1 MRLTDLNSGREIGA
15 NCMLAEFGGVRL
27 VVDCG
32 LHPKLD
38 GRKALP
44 RLDKIQGG
52 VDGIILTHCHLDHL
66 GSLPLLLRA
75 HPSARVFASAASTLF
90 ARRLLNNSVRVM
102 MRQRE
107 ETGLPDYPLY
117 LEKDVE
123 RVENA
128 LSAAPIGVPR
138 TLGRGGEELT
148 FSFHPA
154 GHVAGAVGCLIEH
167 RRRRHFFT
175 GDVHFRAQRTV
186 GGAEFPR
193 QPVDT
198 LVMECTR
205 GATTTVPSASREA
218 EERRL
223 LRAVN
228 AVIDRGG
235 SCLLPAFAFGRM
247 QEILLFLDEAAAKGE
262 LADVP
267 VFCSGLGLD
276 LCDYLHEASRKTR
289 QLKFDRGVLRD
300 LGVIPLS
307 RKYVQPGRNMPE
319 QGIYVLSSGMLVEK
333 TPSWRVAANM
343 LDHEENAVLFV
354 GYCDPDTPGGELIG
368 LPPGGK
374 FKFRGLD
381 HEATLRAQVERFHL
395 SGHADREELVGFA
408 REVSPKDVVLTHGD
422 PPARAWMKEALAAAL
437 PGARIHDPEPGV
449 PLDL

>member
-15 NCMLAEFGGVRL
+15 NCLLAEFGGLRIAF
-27 VVDCG
+27 DCG
-32 LHPKLD
+32 LHPKLE

-44 RLDKIQGG
+44 RLDLVQAPLDG
-52 VDGIILTHCHLDHL
+52 VILTHCHLGHL
-66 GSLPLLLRA
+66 GPLPLLLRA
-75 HPSARVFASAASTLF
+75 LPCERVFTSAATTLF

-107 ETGLPDYPLY
+107 ETGLADYPLY

-128 LSAAPIGVPR
+128 LSAAPLATPR
-138 TLGRGGEELT
+138 VIGRGGEELA
-148 FSFHPA
+148 FSFHLS
-154 GHVAGAVGCLIEH
+154 GHVAGAVGCLVEH

-175 GDVHFRAQRTV
+175 GDVHFQAQRTV
-186 GGAEFPR
+186 AGADFPR
-193 QPVDT
+193 KPVDT

-205 GATTTVPSASREA
+205 GATTTVSSGGRAA

-223 LRAVN
+223 LRSIN
-228 AVIDRGG
+228 EVIDRGG

-247 QEILLFLDEAAAKGE
+247 QEILLFLEEAAAEGE

-289 QLKFDRGVLRD
+289 QVKFDRAVLRD
-300 LGVIPLS
+300 LGVTPLS
-307 RKYVQPGRNMPE
+307 RKFVQPGRNMPDR
-319 QGIYVLSSGMLVEK
+319 GIYVLSSGMLVEK

-343 LDHEENAVLFV
+343 LDHEENAVFFV

-368 LPPGGK
+368 MSPGDK

-395 SGHADREELVGFA
+395 SGHADREELVEFA
-408 REVSPKDVVLTHGD
+408 RDLAPKDVVLTHGD

-437 PGARIHDPEPGV
+437 PGARVHDPEPGV
-449 PLDL
+449 PIDL